1 MKKLTLFTALA
12 IIALLFASCRK
23 NDYSKFVGTWGVE
36 RLDYYNID
44 FAGNPIA
51 ASFDT
56 YIYDPNSTDN
66 GIHLIFREN
75 KTGEMRD
82 SAIDSL
88 GIDWDEETHTYGSF
102 IYCPD
107 TVLVYPFTYS
117 YDKKEGVLDMNTD
130 YGTYINTA
138 RLIIYNQTDN
148 SFTYEN
154 EYEKDYVE
162 KAILKRISKNTT
174 ILGNRQAAK
183 HPHKPGS
190 FIGGR

>member
-12 IIALLFASCRK
+12 IIDLLFASCRK

-82 SAIDSL
+82 SAIDS
-88 GIDWDEETHTYGSF
+88 
-102 IYCPD
+102 
-107 TVLVYPFTYS
+107 
-117 YDKKEGVLDMNTD
+117 
-130 YGTYINTA
+130 
-138 RLIIYNQTDN
+138 
-148 SFTYEN
+148 
-154 EYEKDYVE
+154 
-162 KAILKRISKNTT
+162 
-174 ILGNRQAAK
+174 
-183 HPHKPGS
+183 
-190 FIGGR
+190 